1 MDQEIEKGEE
11 EMRASKRLCMSAE
24 SSDVDIVQTLLDELS
39 TLLGGGCATNLTDLH
54 AAVQ

>member
-39 TLLGGGCATNLTDLH
+39 TLLGGGCATNLTDLY